1 MTGGRALCCL
11 AALLSVII
19 LGGCTAT
26 VAGHGALAAGVPTP
40 ATDHGAE
47 PGGGPTGSSRPTTT
61 GGPSGPTRPSG
72 GDSGGGKVCPLFGA
86 DELTRLFGEPVTTEA
101 QDDGQTC
108 VFRTAERGG
117 VAVTVYDY
125 LNLRDESAR
134 DPGGQTIRIA
144 NHPAYQGKREVLV
157 ARSSDPTAAGLVIAG
172 NLFFDD
178 EARGNTVARK
188 LLEKVVPRFAN

>member
-11 AALLSVII
+11 AALLSVIA

-40 ATDHGAE
+40 AANHGAE
-47 PGGGPTGSSRPTTT
+47 PGGDPTGSTRPTQ
-61 GGPSGPTRPSG
+61 GPSGGPAQPRGSG
-72 GDSGGGKVCPLFGA
+72 NGGGKVCPLFGA
-86 DELTRLFGEPVTTEA
+86 AELTRLFGEPVTADA

-117 VAVTVYDY
+117 VVVTVYDY

-134 DPGGQTIRIA
+134 DPGGKTIRIA
-144 NHPAYQGKREVLV
+144 DHPAYQGKREVLV